1 MVADD
6 EGGVQLALQQ
16 WLVVQVLGLTCGLS
30 NGYTPVKTLLLLHCH
45 LCLTYGLSSRYTP
58 VTSFLLTHA
67 TLLSPVVRPT
77 ATHLSIHFSLLLV
90 NVHLGLTCGL
100 PISHTLSLHF
110 CNHNVM
116 IFPVVCPTVTHLSF
130 HFSCHTAILV
140 TEPSWSHS
148 HLGHSHTPGT
158 PLLLS
163 HCHLSHSHTPD
174 TSLVVLQSYLGLP
187 EVCPAAT
194 DSRTHM

>member
-1 MVADD
+1 MGADD

-30 NGYTPVKTLLLLHCH
+30 NRYTPVKTLLLLHCH

-58 VTSFLLTHA
+58 VTSFLTTHA

-148 HLGHSHTPGT
+148 HLGHRTILVTQPSWSQNHFGHTVIWVT
-158 PLLLS
+158 ATHLALHFS
-163 HCHLSHSHTPD
+163 CHT
-174 TSLVVLQSYLGLP
+174 VI
-187 EVCPAAT
+187 
-194 DSRTHM
+194 